1 MWVLVVSLRSTGAR
15 FVYLLAL
22 LVLSLWFFVPQPA
35 QPATSPPLG
44 AVYRV
49 QTHQRAIA
57 LTINVV
63 WGTEFV
69 PQMLHDLEESH
80 VHATFMVGG
89 AWAKAHPALVKDMAR
104 AGMEIGN
111 HGWNHPHP
119 NQLSYAENLRQIE
132 DTNAAI
138 KGITGTA
145 PKAFAPPYGEFNQTV
160 LRASAALSMPL
171 VMWTIDTIDWNPS
184 SSVPYMVAK
193 VNRLARPGAI
203 VLMHPTNRTVVALPM
218 IIQRLTQS
226 GYRLVTVSQLLTMG
240 TPQSDG

>member
-1 MWVLVVSLRSTGAR
+1 MWVQVVSLRSTGAR

-22 LVLSLWFFVPQPA
+22 LVLSLWFFLPNPGR
-35 QPATSPPLG
+35 PATSPPAG

-49 QTHQRAIA
+49 QTQEKAIA

-69 PQMLHDLEESH
+69 PQMLHDLQANH

-89 AWAKAHPALVKDMAR
+89 AWAQAHPALVKDLVR

-119 NQLSYAENLRQIE
+119 NQLSYAANLRQIQ
-132 DTNAAI
+132 DTNAAVQA
-138 KGITGTA
+138 ITGTV
-145 PKAFAPPYGEFNQTV
+145 PKLFAPPYGEFNQTV
-160 LRASAALSMPL
+160 LRASSALSMPL
-171 VMWTIDTIDWNPS
+171 IMWTIDTIDWSPS

-193 VNRLARPGAI
+193 VDRLAQSGSI

-218 IIQRLTQS
+218 IIQGLTRK
-226 GYRLVTVSQLLTMG
+226 GYRLVTVSKLLTLG

>member
-1 MWVLVVSLRSTGAR
+1 MWVQVVSLRSAGAR
-15 FVYLLAL
+15 FVYLLSL
-22 LVLSLWFFVPQPA
+22 LVLSLWFFFPEPSH
-35 QPATSPPLG
+35 PATTRPMG

-49 QTHQRAIA
+49 ETSQRAIA

-63 WGTEFV
+63 WGTEFL
-69 PQMLHDLEESH
+69 PQMLQDLVQNH

-89 AWAKAHPALVKDMAR
+89 AWAKAHPTLVKDIAA

-119 NQLSYAENLRQIE
+119 NQLSYAANLRQIQ
-132 DTNAAI
+132 DTNAAVEA
-138 KGITGTA
+138 ITGTK
-145 PKAFAPPYGEFNQTV
+145 PQVFAPPYGEFNQTV
-160 LRASAALSMPL
+160 LRASSALSMPL
-171 VMWTIDTIDWNPS
+171 VMWTIDTIDWSPS

-193 VNRLARPGAI
+193 VLRLAKPGSI

-218 IIQRLTQS
+218 IIQRLTHA
-226 GYRLVTVSQLLTMG
+226 GYHLVTVSQLLSMG